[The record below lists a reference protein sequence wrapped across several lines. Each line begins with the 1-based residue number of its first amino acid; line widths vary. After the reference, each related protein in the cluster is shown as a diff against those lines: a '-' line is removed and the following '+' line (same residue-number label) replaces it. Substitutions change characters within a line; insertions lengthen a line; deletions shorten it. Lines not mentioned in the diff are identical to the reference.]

1 MARNAI
7 QFQKGLSLP
16 KFLEKYGTEAACREE
31 LFKLRWPDGF
41 RCPEC
46 ENNTYCEL
54 KSRPVMQCHRCH
66 HQTSL
71 TARTLFEKTKL
82 PLTTWFLAI
91 FLLTQ
96 SKSGLSAMALARHL
110 GVSYNSARL
119 LNHKIMQT
127 MRERDDSK
135 PLTGS
140 VQVDDA
146 FWGGER
152 RGGKRGRGA
161 AGKTPFVAAVACSA
175 DGRPLAMRMTPLQGF
190 RSDSI
195 DRWARQHLA
204 PEAEVT
210 SDGLPCFRAI
220 VETCPH
226 WSIVTGGGPASVER
240 EEFTWVNTM
249 LGNVKNAIHGTYH
262 AIAGKHLGRYLGA
275 FAYRFNRRFELAR
288 MIERFVYV
296 ACRTAPLPYRF
307 ARMAEI
313 HT

>member
-1 MARNAI
+1 MSWNKI

-16 KFLEKYGTEAACREE
+16 KFIEKYGSEASCRDA
-31 LFKLRWPDGF
+31 LFKLRWPEGF

-46 ENNTYCEL
+46 GNATYCTL
-54 KSRPVMQCHRCH
+54 KERSLFQCHRCH
-66 HQTSL
+66 HQASL

-96 SKSGLSAMALARHL
+96 SKTGLSALALGRHL
-110 GVSYNSARL
+110 GVSYKTAWL
-119 LNHKIMQT
+119 VKHKLMEA

-135 PLTGS
+135 ALTGL

-146 FWGGER
+146 YWGGER
-152 RGGKRGRGA
+152 RGGKRGRGS

-175 DGRPLAMRMTPLQGF
+175 DGRPLAMRMTPLKGF
-190 RSDSI
+190 CSDSV
-195 DRWARQHLA
+195 DRWARQHLS
-204 PEAEVT
+204 PDAEVI

-226 WSIVTGGGPASVER
+226 WSIVTGGGAASMQTQ
-240 EEFTWVNTM
+240 EFIWVNTM
-249 LGNVKNAIHGTYH
+249 LGNVKNAIHGVYH
-262 AIAGKHLGRYLGA
+262 AIHGKHLGRYLA
-275 FAYRFNRRFELAR
+275 EFSYRFNRRFELDR
-288 MIERFVYV
+288 MVERLAYV

-307 ARMAEI
+307 ATMAEV